1 MTASRDPDKL
11 IAAFLDEGQT
21 DLPDRVFDAV
31 RSDIQRTR
39 QRVVIGPW
47 RQPNMNMFARVAVAA
62 AAVVAV
68 GFAWVNFGPS
78 QVGPGVGA
86 QPTPTPTPSP
96 QPLPDAGA
104 LAPGRYWL
112 NGGPEVPNGTPVPR
126 IAVTMP
132 AGWTADGDLLLKN
145 YAPDLNPGEL
155 DASDAGAGPS
165 LVAWQISGTFV
176 DPCTNHTLVK
186 PTPGPGID
194 ALADALAHQPGTT
207 AGPLTAVTVDG
218 YSGKFV
224 ELTVT
229 TDISKCGDN
238 FMIWA
243 SSDGNSRW
251 VQGTNEMNR
260 IYILDVE
267 GRRFTFSA
275 RIPARTTAADRA
287 ELEAVIASI
296 DIQP

>member
-1 MTASRDPDKL
+1 MTARDPDVL
-11 IAAFLDEGQT
+11 IRAFLDEGQT

-31 RSDIQRTR
+31 RHDIHRTR

-47 RQPNMNMFARVAVAA
+47 RQPTMNMFARVAIAA
-62 AAVVAV
+62 AAVVAI

-78 QVGPGVGA
+78 QVGPGIGTR
-86 QPTPTPTPSP
+86 PTPTPTPSP
-96 QPLPDAGA
+96 RPLPDAGG
-104 LAPGRYWL
+104 LEPGRYWL
-112 NGGPEVPNGTPVPR
+112 NPVGAPNVTGLPR
-126 IAVTMP
+126 IALTLP
-132 AGWTADGDLLLKN
+132 AGWTAAGDLLLKN

-155 DASDAGAGPS
+155 DPSDAGSGPS

-176 DPCTNHTLVK
+176 DPCTDHTLVT

-194 ALADALAHQPGTT
+194 ALAEALAHQPGTT
-207 AGPLTAVTVDG
+207 AGPPTAVTVDG

-229 TDISKCGDN
+229 ADITKCGDK
-238 FMIWA
+238 FWIWA
-243 SSDGNSRW
+243 SADGNSRW
-251 VQGTNEMNR
+251 VQGTNELNR

-275 RIPARTTAADRA
+275 RIPARTTTADRA
-287 ELEAVIASI
+287 EIEAVIASI

>member
-11 IAAFLDEGQT
+11 IRAFLDEGQT

-31 RSDIQRTR
+31 RHDIQRTH

-47 RQPNMNMFARVAVAA
+47 RVPNMSIFARAAIAAVAVL
-62 AAVVAV
+62 AV
-68 GFAWVNFGPS
+68 GLAWVNFGPS
-78 QVGPGVGA
+78 QSGPGVGA

-96 QPLPDAGA
+96 QPLPGGVLD
-104 LAPGRYWL
+104 LEPGRYWL
-112 NGGPEVPNGTPVPR
+112 NAVGASSGTPVPR

-132 AGWTADGDLLLKN
+132 AGWTADGDLVLKN
-145 YAPDLNPGEL
+145 YAPDLNPGEF

-186 PTPGPGID
+186 PAPGPGID

-207 AGPLTAVTVDG
+207 AGPPTAVTVDG

-229 TDISKCGDN
+229 ADITKCVDK
-238 FMIWA
+238 FSIWTSA
-243 SSDGNSRW
+243 DGNSRW
-251 VQGTNEMNR
+251 VQGTNETNR
-260 IYILDVE
+260 IYILDVD

-275 RIPARTTAADRA
+275 RIPARTTTADRA
-287 ELEAVIASI
+287 ELEAIIASI
-296 DIQP
+296 DIEP